1 MYQKYIFKIT
11 GNNIVSSRDV
21 LIRNL
26 TQNPEKLDIQDGQ
39 VKVDGKVLDIN
50 LIYTNYSKKPTG
62 VIKVSSCDIDSLEF
76 FDKTITEIM
85 KNEQKFNEFRCI
97 FDGISSY
104 YSKKIYS
111 KLHDIE
117 RKTQEFLKELFYISD
132 HSGELVKFQST
143 LKTMENNNNFTFSKL
158 INEIF
163 DRGEITDNFIKH
175 IENCIETKSV
185 PSADLLPK
193 SVWDSS
199 ALTGNQK
206 EGTEINDLLEEIRK
220 TRNIITHCKKFSKN
234 DYKNCEQKVDKLNDK
249 LEKIID
255 SIESTENK
263 TESNTTESFMSE
275 AERISNSLQ
284 SEDSEVKRAYFK
296 EYQQFKNDRQAIKLM
311 NSEDLEYQNHAD
323 FYSNLGEKTDEEIMD
338 ETRSLKQINSIDLE
352 DESLLEEITED
363 DLTII
368 VPAQEEGFQQVFLK
382 DNEWYD
388 IRIGKLKR
396 KKIRYIAGYEV
407 SPKSWIQYI
416 AKVKSI
422 VPSDNY
428 LGYWKIIFDGK
439 PKQYNKP
446 ILLGTTYPPQ
456 NIRYTT
462 KRELDEVAKNEE
474 TLEKIFNNPN

>member
-1 MYQKYIFKIT
+1 
-11 GNNIVSSRDV
+11 
-21 LIRNL
+21 
-26 TQNPEKLDIQDGQ
+26 
-39 VKVDGKVLDIN
+39 
-50 LIYTNYSKKPTG
+50 
-62 VIKVSSCDIDSLEF
+62 
-76 FDKTITEIM
+76 
-85 KNEQKFNEFRCI
+85 
-97 FDGISSY
+97 
-104 YSKKIYS
+104 
-111 KLHDIE
+111 
-117 RKTQEFLKELFYISD
+117 
-132 HSGELVKFQST
+132 
-143 LKTMENNNNFTFSKL
+143 
-158 INEIF
+158 
-163 DRGEITDNFIKH
+163 
-175 IENCIETKSV
+175 
-185 PSADLLPK
+185 
-193 SVWDSS
+193 
-199 ALTGNQK
+199 
-206 EGTEINDLLEEIRK
+206 
-220 TRNIITHCKKFSKN
+220 
-234 DYKNCEQKVDKLNDK
+234 
-249 LEKIID
+249 
-255 SIESTENK
+255 
-263 TESNTTESFMSE
+263 MSE